1 MAFERK
7 EFSEF
12 CKYEISFILWCFRN
26 DYVCYINIKLKF
38 TVFFSLNQVNN
49 IFHLEDGLLFRRILF
64 FVSLRILSF
73 ITSFYYENHT
83 QMKILLD
90 TVFILKFIF
99 NVISTFIFL
108 SKFRFLTI
116 EGHNPTVTV
125 DTV

>member
-1 MAFERK
+1 M
-7 EFSEF
+7 
-12 CKYEISFILWCFRN
+12 
-26 DYVCYINIKLKF
+26 KF